1 MSMAR
6 SFLQLQQSP
15 KAPPRPLQS
24 LPGFCWQG
32 GRQPF
37 VGSLGSCVGLLQ
49 MPMWYQDALP
59 STVFAS

>member
-49 MPMWYQDALP
+49 MPMW
-59 STVFAS
+59 